1 MDFFYDAQ
9 TRRYLLQFMRI
20 FSDIRVRNGPDA
32 NGLYTITRV
41 PVVYGDPSWVVAQI
55 IKGASENTLMPA
67 PMFSVYIDNIKMVP
81 ERRQDTQFVSKMS
94 TVERNVQGIEAG
106 VCDDLQSATYGSQA
120 GLRYD
125 VDRYMPVPYDI
136 TFKLDCWTTNT
147 SNKLQLMEQINT
159 IFNPSIQ
166 LVQNSNLLDWTSVF
180 EVWMEDFTWTNRS
193 VPQGGEQERDVMS
206 WKFKVNTWINPP
218 AKVKR
223 STIIAEIV
231 TNVFS
236 DIDVHNVAATLD
248 NNEYDVFRTCFS
260 GIPLQ
265 IITTEGNYKISV
277 ARNGAQEEITLLN
290 ASGDVLP
297 LQSWQELIQKY
308 GQITPNITK
317 IRLKLDPNIDIS
329 DSDIIGG
336 IVQDPIRQNVL
347 IFTPDVDTLPANTI
361 PAIMDIID
369 PIEMTPGNGLPLA
382 AAGQRYLLTSHDST
396 GEEPAIPPG
405 VSTSPWGANIVAYP
419 NDVIEF
425 NGISWKVIFDS
436 QNSTGHNYLVNNS
449 DNTQYT
455 FDGVNWSYTYYGQ
468 YAPGFWR
475 IDNIIQAPDGT
486 VVNNYE

>member
-1 MDFFYDAQ
+1 MDFFYDMQ

-20 FSDIRVRNGPDA
+20 FSDIKVRNGPDA

-41 PVVYGDPSWVVAQI
+41 PIVYGDPSWVVAQL

-67 PMFSVYIDNIKMVP
+67 PMFSAYIDNIKMNP
-81 ERRQDTQFVSKMS
+81 DRRQDTQFVGKIS
-94 TVERNVQGIEAG
+94 TVERNVEGFESGI
-106 VCDDLQSATYGSQA
+106 CDDLQDLSYGNKA
-120 GLRYD
+120 GVRYD

-166 LVQNSNLLDWTSVF
+166 LVQNSNLLDWTSIF

-206 WKFKVNTWINPP
+206 WKFKVPMWLNPP
-218 AKVKR
+218 AKVKK
-223 STIIAEIV
+223 SSLIAEIV

-236 DIDVHNVAATLD
+236 DLDIHDVAASVD
-248 NNEYDVFRTCFS
+248 SNEYDVFRTCFS
-260 GIPLQ
+260 SIPVQ
-265 IITTEGNYKISV
+265 IITTEGEYKISV
-277 ARNGAQEEITLLN
+277 ARNGMQEEITLLN

-297 LQSWQELIQKY
+297 EQSWQKLIQIY
-308 GQITPNITK
+308 GQISANITK

-329 DSDIIGG
+329 DADIIGS
-336 IVQDPIRQNVL
+336 IAQDPTRQNVL
-347 IFTPDVDTLPANTI
+347 IFTPDLDTLPANTI
-361 PAIMDIID
+361 PAIAAIID
-369 PIEMTPGNGLPLA
+369 PIEIMPGRGLPTA
-382 AAGQRYLLTSHDST
+382 VAGQRYLLTSVDSA

-405 VSTSPWGANIVAYP
+405 VSTSPWGADVVAYP

-436 QNSTGHNYLVNNS
+436 RNATGHNYLVNNS

-455 FDGVNWSYTYYGQ
+455 FDGTNWAYTYYGQ

-475 IDNIIQAPDGT
+475 IDNIIQAPNGT
-486 VVNNYE
+486 TVNNFE